1 MPPPTE
7 TATQPP
13 TVEPTATITQTTPV
27 SLSVSSNPVAG
38 VPPAAVPALPDN
50 SAPPVNATATPIYI
64 VVTATPTPLAAL
76 AVAPTFTPWPTAVPT
91 QSYGLGSLL
100 VPNTQNL
107 MVGLLCLIFLSA
119 SGLGALGL
127 VTSVLYM
134 RSQTR
139 REQLPGP
146 IYERRRY

>member
-1 MPPPTE
+1 
-7 TATQPP
+7 
-13 TVEPTATITQTTPV
+13 V
-27 SLSVSSNPVAG
+27 
-38 VPPAAVPALPDN
+38 
-50 SAPPVNATATPIYI
+50 
-64 VVTATPTPLAAL
+64 
-76 AVAPTFTPWPTAVPT
+76 VAPTFTPWPTAVPT
-91 QSYGLGSLL
+91 AEFAFGNLF
-100 VPNTQNL
+100 VPSTQNL

-139 REQLPGP
+139 RDRLPGP

>member
-1 MPPPTE
+1 MG
-7 TATQPP
+7 
-13 TVEPTATITQTTPV
+13 
-27 SLSVSSNPVAG
+27 LS
-38 VPPAAVPALPDN
+38 
-50 SAPPVNATATPIYI
+50 
-64 VVTATPTPLAAL
+64 
-76 AVAPTFTPWPTAVPT
+76 
-91 QSYGLGSLL
+91 SLL

-139 REQLPGP
+139 RDRLPGP

>member
-1 MPPPTE
+1 M
-7 TATQPP
+7 A
-13 TVEPTATITQTTPV
+13 AGGTP
-27 SLSVSSNPVAG
+27 
-38 VPPAAVPALPDN
+38 
-50 SAPPVNATATPIYI
+50 TPIYV
-64 VVTATPTPLAAL
+64 VVTATPTPQAA
-76 AVAPTFTPWPTAVPT
+76 AVALPTFTPWPTPVPT
-91 QSYGLGSLL
+91 ESFGLTNLL

-107 MVGLLCLIFLSA
+107 MVGLLCLIFISA

-139 REQLPGP
+139 RDRLPGP